1 MGPVSLQTKS
11 PILPPNEAFEAGG
24 DAPTNDECEG
34 MDVDTAVAAEEVGGE
49 EDVAKTQDDSLSLPG
64 MDSPRIE
71 VEEAH
76 KDPEP
81 SHTEV

>member
-1 MGPVSLQTKS
+1 MGPISLQTKC

-34 MDVDTAVAAEEVGGE
+34 MDVDTAVAAEEVGGQ
-49 EDVAKTQDDSLSLPG
+49 EDVAGTQDDSLSLSG
-64 MDSPRIE
+64 MDSPQIK

-76 KDPEP
+76 KDAEP